1 MKTGIK
7 KVWRKPEVKTM
18 TAGSA
23 EQNPGCGNDGNGLG
37 SNNCGPSERQD
48 QSGGS

>member
-1 MKTGIK
+1 MTK

-23 EQNPGCGNDGNGLG
+23 EAKVNPGNDG
-37 SNNCGPSERQD
+37 
-48 QSGGS
+48 GGGQTAS